1 MCAVSFQFIPKINV
15 ITSTNTLFST
25 SLSIRMLSLRKTRE
39 HVKNVAKVLFVCF
52 FSSFVLEEVIGHVIM
67 NKE

>member
-1 MCAVSFQFIPKINV
+1 
-15 ITSTNTLFST
+15 
-25 SLSIRMLSLRKTRE
+25 MLTLRKTQE
-39 HVKNVAKVLFVCF
+39 HVKNVAKVLFVCL

>member
-1 MCAVSFQFIPKINV
+1 
-15 ITSTNTLFST
+15 
-25 SLSIRMLSLRKTRE
+25 LSLRKTQE